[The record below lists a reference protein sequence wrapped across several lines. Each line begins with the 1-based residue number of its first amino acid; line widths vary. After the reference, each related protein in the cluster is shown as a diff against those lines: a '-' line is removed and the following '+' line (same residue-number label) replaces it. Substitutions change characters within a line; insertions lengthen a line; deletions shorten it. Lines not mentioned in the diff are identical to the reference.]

1 MTQTTEK
8 RQTKKKQT
16 EKRQTGYVY
25 ALRSYQTDDIYIGS
39 TLGTLRQRLYKH
51 KYDLKQFNN
60 GKYHY
65 VTSYEIVKYDD
76 AFIEMIE
83 KYENVNKMELR
94 KYEGHTIRNTKCVNK
109 RIEGSRSKEEMK
121 EYQKEYYEIN
131 YDKIKEY
138 QKEYREINNDKMKE
152 YREINKDKIKEYR
165 EINNDKIKEYREINK
180 DKLKEQQKEYYETH
194 KEQKKEYQLI
204 NKDKIKEYR
213 EINNDKIKEQR
224 KAYNES
230 QKAQKKI
237 YNKEYYILMKQKL
250 KTAIFGEMILN

>member
-131 YDKIKEY
+131 NDKIKEY
-138 QKEYREINNDKMKE
+138 Q
-152 YREINKDKIKEYR
+152 KEYR